1 MLVRLILSLI
11 VGFLV
16 YTVYKALR
24 QALKRPSAPPPEKT
38 SRGEDMVQDPEC
50 GTYVPRG
57 DAVPLKLGE
66 KSLYFCSDACRD
78 KFQAGTR

>member
-1 MLVRLILSLI
+1 MPVRLILALI

-16 YTVYKALR
+16 YTVFQAIR
-24 QALKRPSAPPPEKT
+24 QSLKKPMAPPPEKT

-57 DAVPLKLGE
+57 DALPLQTE
-66 KSLYFCSDACRD
+66 KAKFFFCSEACRD
-78 KFQAGTR
+78 KFQARPR